1 MANICLYK
9 VMVKGPKLNCY
20 KLVDMMPLGDWE
32 KDYLFEEGTDDN
44 FTLIFIGGCKWAVD
58 YRTSRH
64 RDIVPFTKEQIEA
77 IQDGDYWEYP
87 LNEKSILLGVDIMC
101 NSKDIDDSC
110 WAEYEH
116 YNKGKA
122 IYDEC
127 PKELHIKKGRDYD
140 NGYDVVLPLSS
151 IVNQSKD
158 IPICKVKFQGG
169 AYWYKG
175 DFEVGDIVKV
185 DGKKAG
191 VLGRVIEKS
200 MGTGTDFANVVEKIG
215 HVGDFIIV
223 DIEKIYSSRKTA
235 DRREWLKNKGFDEK
249 TTKVKFVSLM
259 EWEWVAF
266 ALENNNWSE
275 FLKYVN
281 EN

>member
-20 KLVDMMPLGDWE
+20 KLVDMMPLYSYE
-32 KDYLFEEGTDDN
+32 KEYLLEEGNDN
-44 FTLIFIGGCKWAVD
+44 DFTLIFFGDCKGSVD
-58 YRTSRH
+58 SYTSIH
-64 RDIVPFTKEQIEA
+64 KNLIPFTKEQIEA
-77 IQDGDYWEYP
+77 IKDGDYWEYP

-101 NSKDIDDSC
+101 NSKDIDSSS
-110 WAEYEH
+110 WAEYIH
-116 YNKGKA
+116 YNKGKE

-140 NGYDVVLPLSS
+140 NGYDISIPLSA
-151 IVNQSKD
+151 IINQSKD

-191 VLGRVIEKS
+191 VLGKVVEKS
-200 MGTGTDFANVVEKIG
+200 MGLGTDWASVTEKIG
-215 HVGDFIIV
+215 NIGEFIV
-223 DIEKIYSSRKTA
+223 SDIEKIYTSFKTQE
-235 DRREWLKNKGFDEK
+235 RREWLKNKGLDEK
-249 TTKVKFVSLM
+249 ITKVKFVSLM
-259 EWEWVAF
+259 EWEWVNF
-266 ALENNNWSE
+266 ALENNDWNT
-275 FLKYVN
+275 FLEKVK
-281 EN
+281 E